1 MVDPKDI
8 LTHLDNAM
16 DLAEKHKGENAILK
30 KVSVV
35 EQPLDLPGRY
45 LTYP

>member
-1 MVDPKDI
+1 MVDPKDM

-16 DLAEKHKGENAILK
+16 DLAEKRKGENAILK

-35 EQPLDLPGRY
+35 EQPMDSQGRY
-45 LTYP
+45 LSYL

>member
-35 EQPLDLPGRY
+35 EKPLDLQGRY
-45 LTYP
+45 LNYL

>member
-1 MVDPKDI
+1 M

-16 DLAEKHKGENAILK
+16 DLAEKYKGTDTILK

-35 EQPLDLPGRY
+35 DRPKELSGKDVIPKLL
-45 LTYP
+45 L